1 MAREIHHVPG
11 RLRLRSAIT
20 RRLSGKA
27 QSLAESL
34 SGLPGVHDATVSPA
48 TGSLTIRYDPVVLAP
63 ELIERQVGEAIQLAD
78 RIEVR
83 STPHKGLS
91 KAGAVFGKAAFD
103 VFVAKTLERSV
114 VSVLAALR

>member
-20 RRLSGKA
+20 RRQPGKTH
-27 QSLAESL
+27 SLAESFF
-34 SGLPGVHDATVSPA
+34 GLPGVHDATVSPT
-48 TGSLTIRYDPVVLAP
+48 TGSLTILYDPAVLAP
-63 ELIERQVGEAIQLAD
+63 DVMERQVEDAIQLGY
-78 RIEVR
+78 RIETR
-83 STPHKGLS
+83 TRPHKALS

>member
-20 RRLSGKA
+20 RRLPGKA
-27 QSLAESL
+27 HSLAESF
-34 SGLPGVHDATVSPA
+34 SGLPGVHDATVSPT

-63 ELIERQVGEAIQLAD
+63 HLIERQVGEVIQVAD
-78 RIEVR
+78 RNEAR
-83 STPHKGLS
+83 GTPHNALS